1 MTAPMESFRA
11 IFFGSGQVNAL
22 MWAISIV
29 WTIVLLALGLS
40 LFSKVEKTF
49 VDTV

>member
-1 MTAPMESFRA
+1 MRK
-11 IFFGSGQVNAL
+11 L
-22 MWAISIV
+22 LCLLL
-29 WTIVLLALGLS
+29 LLALGLS